1 MCQMNRST
9 AIIARLL
16 VIVSLVTAMTVN
28 VRPQELVDK
37 LIATVSDG
45 LSSELITLS
54 DLRWQLALQP
64 GVQLEPIRDEDLEKA
79 RDAIIDQRIFAL
91 EARRFPR
98 PAPDDATVKAE
109 IDRLA
114 SYFPSLAV
122 FEERLRS
129 VGFSSVKDDNF
140 QKLIAQRVAI
150 ENYVEFRFR
159 SFVVIT
165 PEEINRY
172 YRDIYL
178 PSFRR
183 RQPGVLVPTVDSKR
197 TEIRSILLEERVA
210 DRITDFLD
218 DAKRRIVVDMV
229 SEL

>member
-16 VIVSLVTAMTVN
+16 VIVSLVTAMTVK

>member
-1 MCQMNRST
+1 MCQTNRFT

-16 VIVSLVTAMTVN
+16 VIVSLVTAMTAN

-79 RDAIIDQRIFAL
+79 RDVIIDQRIFAL

-98 PAPDDATVKAE
+98 PAPDDATVKSE

-150 ENYVEFRFR
+150 DNYVEFRFR

-172 YRDIYL
+172 YRDIYV

-183 RQPGVLVPTVDSKR
+183 RQPGVLVPTVESKR
-197 TEIRSILLEERVA
+197 TEIRSILIEERVA